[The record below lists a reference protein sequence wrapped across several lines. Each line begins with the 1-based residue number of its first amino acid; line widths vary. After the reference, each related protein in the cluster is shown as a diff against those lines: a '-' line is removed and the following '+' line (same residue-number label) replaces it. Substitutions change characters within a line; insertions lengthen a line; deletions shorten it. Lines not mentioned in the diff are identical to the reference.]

1 MGNHDHKE
9 VHMEWGILIAAVT
22 MVGML
27 AVGISEATSAPA
39 PRTERSEA
47 EARDSELK
55 KAA

>member
-1 MGNHDHKE
+1 
-9 VHMEWGILIAAVT
+9 MEWGILIAAVT

-39 PRTERSEA
+39 PRTERHEGKA
-47 EARDSELK
+47 KDSDLK

>member
-1 MGNHDHKE
+1 
-9 VHMEWGILIAAVT
+9 MEWGILIAVVT

-39 PRTERSEA
+39 PRTESRDGEASE
-47 EARDSELK
+47 SEIK

>member
-1 MGNHDHKE
+1 
-9 VHMEWGILIAAVT
+9 MEWGILIAAVT